1 MLSNN
6 ILSVIFHAII
16 SLICFGFYVLLF
28 SSSGISIIALNILAV
43 IFIII
48 SILMYMICGIFLRD
62 QGGKIKNIL
71 SVSILIPL
79 FYIGL
84 FLKIDPLIINFYF
97 NTVFCFLAQKV
108 YNEYINYLA
117 IVSMLLP
124 TILMWVGLEIFKKR
138 TRKDI

>member
-1 MLSNN
+1 
-6 ILSVIFHAII
+6 
-16 SLICFGFYVLLF
+16 
-28 SSSGISIIALNILAV
+28 
-43 IFIII
+43 
-48 SILMYMICGIFLRD
+48 MYMICGIFLRD